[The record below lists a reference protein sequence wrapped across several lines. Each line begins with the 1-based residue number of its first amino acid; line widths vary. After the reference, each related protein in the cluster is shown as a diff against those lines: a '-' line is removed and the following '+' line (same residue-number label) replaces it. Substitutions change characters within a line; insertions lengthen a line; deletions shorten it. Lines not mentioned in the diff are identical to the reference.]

1 MLSAEGIRASY
12 GRIPI
17 LHGVDL
23 QVAEGEFVG
32 ILGHNGMGKTTLLKT
47 LIGLV
52 KTTDGTITFE
62 GETITREPPHRRNR
76 RGIGYVPQGR
86 EIFPNVSVRDNLRL
100 GFAVQKVDEQEV
112 LDEVLE
118 EFPRLKPL
126 LNRAGRVLSGGE
138 QQILAL
144 ARCLC
149 GRPRLIL
156 LDEPTE
162 GIQPSIVEE
171 IVEIL
176 KTLQA
181 RRKLTV
187 VLVEQN
193 LDFIAELSQRVLIIQ
208 RGQFTSEVSPS
219 QLSDPRSRRR
229 VRRHGRLGSC
239 RGKSHEIRQSPLHV
253 MPIGLDPGISSR
265 HARPGRP
272 REWRGPARP

>member
-1 MLSAEGIRASY
+1 MLDVEGLRASY

-17 LHGVDL
+17 LHGIDL
-23 QVAEGEFVG
+23 SVREGEFVG

-52 KTTDGTITFE
+52 KATAGSIAFE
-62 GETITREPPHRRNR
+62 GEVITRDHAHKRSR

-100 GFAVQKVDEQEV
+100 GFAVQKVDENAV
-112 LDEVLE
+112 LEEVLE

-126 LNRAGRVLSGGE
+126 LDRAGRVLSGGE

-162 GIQPSIVEE
+162 GIQPSIVDE
-171 IVEIL
+171 IVDIL
-176 KTLQA
+176 RALQA

-193 LDFIAELSQRVLIIQ
+193 LDFIAALSQRVLIIQ
-208 RGQFTSEVSPS
+208 RGQFTNEVSPA
-219 QLSDPRSRRR
+219 QLSDPD
-229 VRRHGRLGSC
+229 L
-239 RGKSHEIRQSPLHV
+239 
-253 MPIGLDPGISSR
+253 IGEFVGM
-265 HARPGRP
+265 G
-272 REWRGPARP
+272 G